1 MTSAIRATKPALRRR
16 HYAAILAILLLPALG
31 ACSTNPATGQSS
43 FTGCM
48 SEGQERSIGQE
59 YHPQIL
65 QEFGGAYEDPAMQ
78 AYVNEIGQRL
88 AQQSERPNLRYT
100 FTVLDSPVVN
110 AFAVPGGYIYIT
122 RGLMALAENEAEVA
136 GVIAH
141 EIGHIT
147 ARHSNARYCQSMVAQ
162 LGAIGLGVL
171 TGSGAVAEAA
181 SMGAAVYLQ
190 SYSRE
195 QEFESDLL
203 GVRYLSRGG
212 YDPQAMSTFLASMLE
227 SSRLDA
233 QLAGRAGAADEF
245 SIFQTHPRTQDR
257 VQRAI
262 QQAEGTEGTEVAD
275 PVLNA
280 DIYLSQIDGMLYGD
294 DPDEG
299 FIRNTRFVHPI
310 LKFEFTV
317 PNGFRLMNSSSA
329 VIAQGP
335 NNSAIIFDRA
345 PQGAQTSN
353 MQRYISEQWLSKV
366 QLSNLG
372 SITVN
377 GMDGASATARV
388 ATNNGERDA
397 LLVALRWDQN
407 TIYRFAFLV
416 QPGQMDSMRSAFAST
431 VNSFRRISD
440 AEAATFKPHRI
451 EVITVGSGQTVESL
465 AAQMPFPDYRVERF
479 RVLNGLA
486 PGAQVTPGQRVKII
500 VE

>member
-1 MTSAIRATKPALRRR
+1 MTRAIRAKQPANRSW
-16 HYAAILAILLLPALG
+16 HHAAIFAVLLLPLLG

-65 QEFGGAYEDPAMQ
+65 QEFGGAYDDPAMQ

-88 AQQSERPNLRYT
+88 AQQSERPNQRYT

-110 AFAVPGGYIYIT
+110 AFAVPGGYIYVT
-122 RGLMALAENEAEVA
+122 RGLMALADNEAEVA

-141 EIGHIT
+141 EIGHIS

-162 LGAIGLGVL
+162 LGAIGLGML

-203 GVRYLSRGG
+203 GVRYLSRSG
-212 YDPQAMSTFLASMLE
+212 YDPQAMSTFLASMQE

-233 QLAGRAGAADEF
+233 QLAGRSGSADEF

-262 QQAEGTEGTEVAD
+262 QQAAGSEVAD

-280 DIYLSQIDGMLYGD
+280 DVYLNQIDGMLYGD

-299 FIRNTRFVHPI
+299 FIRNTRFVHPT

-317 PNGFRLMNSSSA
+317 PNGFRLFNSSSA

-335 NNSAIIFDRA
+335 NGSAIIFDRA
-345 PQGAQTSN
+345 PQGTQTSN
-353 MQRYISEQWLSKV
+353 MQRYISEQWLSNV
-366 QLSNLG
+366 QLSNVG
-372 SITVN
+372 PITVN
-377 GMDGASATARV
+377 GLDGASAMARV
-388 ATNNGERDA
+388 QTNNGARDA
-397 LLVALRWDQN
+397 MLVALRWDQN
-407 TIYRFAFLV
+407 TIYRFAFLA
-416 QPGQMDSMRSAFAST
+416 QPGQMDSMRGGFNNT
-431 VNSFRRISD
+431 VSSFRRISD

-479 RVLNGLA
+479 LVLNGLP
-486 PGAQVTPGQRVKII
+486 PGAQVTPGQRVKIV

>member
-1 MTSAIRATKPALRRR
+1 MTRAIRATKPAPRRW
-16 HYAAILAILLLPALG
+16 HYAAILAILLLPALA

-65 QEFGGAYEDPAMQ
+65 QEFSGAYDDPALQ

-88 AQQSERPNLRYT
+88 AKTSERPNLNYT

-122 RGLMALAENEAEVA
+122 RGLMALADNEAEVA

-171 TGSGAVAEAA
+171 TGSSAVAEAA
-181 SMGAAVYLQ
+181 NMGAAVYLQ

-203 GVRYLSRGG
+203 GVRYLSRAG

-245 SIFQTHPRTQDR
+245 SIFQTHPRTADR

-262 QQAEGTEGTEVAD
+262 QQAAGSEVAD

-280 DIYLSQIDGMLYGD
+280 DRYLDEIDGMLYGD

-299 FIRNTRFVHPI
+299 YIRDTRFVHPT

-317 PNGFRLMNSSSA
+317 PDGFRLFNSSSA

-345 PQGAQTSN
+345 PQGTQASN
-353 MQRYISEQWLSKV
+353 MQRYISEQWLSNV
-366 QLSNLG
+366 ELSNLG
-372 SITVN
+372 PITVN
-377 GMDGASATARV
+377 GLDGASATARV

-397 LLVALRWDQN
+397 LLVAVRWDQN

-416 QPGQMDSMRSAFAST
+416 QPGQMDSMRSAFAGT
-431 VNSFRRISD
+431 VNSFKRISD

-451 EVITVGSGQTVESL
+451 EVVTVGSGMTVQSL
-465 AAQMPFPDYRVERF
+465 AAQMPYPDYKVERF
-479 RVLNGLA
+479 LVLNGLA
-486 PGAQVTPGQRVKII
+486 PGAQVTPGQRVKIV

>member
-1 MTSAIRATKPALRRR
+1 
-16 HYAAILAILLLPALG
+16 
-31 ACSTNPATGQSS
+31 
-43 FTGCM
+43 
-48 SEGQERSIGQE
+48 
-59 YHPQIL
+59 
-65 QEFGGAYEDPAMQ
+65 
-78 AYVNEIGQRL
+78 
-88 AQQSERPNLRYT
+88 
-100 FTVLDSPVVN
+100 
-110 AFAVPGGYIYIT
+110 
-122 RGLMALAENEAEVA
+122 VA

-141 EIGHIT
+141 EIGHIS

-181 SMGAAVYLQ
+181 NMGAAIYLQ
-190 SYSRE
+190 GYSRD

-203 GVRYLSRGG
+203 GVRYMSRGG

-233 QLAGRAGAADEF
+233 QLAGRPGAEDEF
-245 SIFQTHPRTQDR
+245 SIFQTHPRTADR

-262 QQAEGTEGTEVAD
+262 QQASGSEVAD

-280 DIYLSQIDGMLYGD
+280 DFYLDRIDGMLYGD

-299 FIRNTRFVHPI
+299 FIRNNRFVHPK

-317 PNGFRLMNSSSA
+317 PNGFRLFNSSSA

-335 NNSAIIFDRA
+335 NGSAIIFDRA

-353 MQRYISEQWLSKV
+353 MQRYISEQWLSNV
-366 QLSNLG
+366 ELSNVG
-372 SITVN
+372 PITVN
-377 GMDGASATARV
+377 GLDGASAMARV
-388 ATNNGERDA
+388 RTNNGERDA
-397 LLVALRWDQN
+397 MLAVLRWDQN

-416 QPGQMDSMRSAFAST
+416 QPGQMDSMRGGFSNT
-431 VNSFRRISD
+431 LGSFRRISD
-440 AEAATFKPHRI
+440 AEAATFRPYRL
-451 EVITVGSGQTVESL
+451 EVVTVGSGMTAESL

-479 RVLNGLA
+479 RVLNGL
-486 PGAQVTPGQRVKII
+486 PPNAQVTPGQRVKIV